1 MTLNTES
8 RRGVLWNEAQQML
21 AAAEAEARDFT
32 PSEKDHWDVLM
43 SEIDGIDAASK
54 REALNR
60 PEWARNIHN
69 HHTGEQR
76 MENRIEEAAVPV
88 LPTLKELRA
97 LSEGTAGAGG
107 YLVPPEQA
115 REILEYLRKRSV
127 FLSQQPRIFKM
138 ATDEQV
144 IPKLATSVTVNM
156 VAENAALTPS
166 DPTFEAVTLRPKA
179 AAAFTLVS
187 RHLWDDSTPVSIR
200 EALTQDFLAS
210 IAYKLDEQFLRGD
223 GSGGV
228 NMTGLRNQSGV
239 TVTSLAANGLSI
251 EIDHV
256 LDGLGRLRA
265 NRAGARPIVYLS
277 PRSVNSL
284 LKKKATTNEYLFPVS
299 SAEPPRLGG
308 APLIV
313 ADAIP
318 DNLSHG
324 TSNAASEI
332 IIADMEQV
340 IVGER
345 SSVELAA
352 SEDYAFNALQV
363 AMRAWARYDI
373 QLANAAG
380 VEVITGVLA

>member
-1 MTLNTES
+1 MTLDTNS
-8 RRGVLWNEAQQML
+8 HRGVLWSEAQQML
-21 AAAEAEARDFT
+21 AAASADNRDFT
-32 PSEKDHWDVLM
+32 SSEKDRWDVLM

-54 REALNR
+54 REALQR
-60 PEWARNIHN
+60 PDWARNL
-69 HHTGEQR
+69 HTRSGER
-76 MENRIEEAAVPV
+76 MENRIKEAAVPT

-144 IPKLATSVTVNM
+144 IPKLASSVTVNM

-166 DPTFEAVTLRPKA
+166 DPTFESVTLRPKA

-200 EALTQDFLAS
+200 EALTRDFLAS
-210 IAYKLDEQFLRGD
+210 IAYKLDEQMLRGD

-228 NMTGLRNQSGV
+228 NMTGLRFQSGV
-239 TVTSLAANGLSI
+239 TVTSLAANGLAI

-265 NRAGARPIVYLS
+265 SRAGARPVVFLS
-277 PRSVNSL
+277 QRSVNSL

-308 APLIV
+308 APLV
-313 ADAIP
+313 VSDAVP
-318 DNLSHG
+318 DNLTHG
-324 TSNAASEI
+324 TSSDASEI

-352 SEDYAFNALQV
+352 SEHYAFNALQV
-363 AMRAWARYDI
+363 ALRAWARYDI
-373 QLANAAG
+373 QLGNSAG
-380 VEVITGVLA
+380 VQVISGVLA